1 MENLPL
7 KKGTVAVLPLFLS
20 EHIMLKLVPLFTTH
34 LHEGPLSWYVPKLIR
49 KWGVRVGVGKD
60 PGYYTGS
67 NVLSASEKL
76 KKNRENAH

>member
-34 LHEGPLSWYVPKLIR
+34 LHEGPLS
-49 KWGVRVGVGKD
+49 
-60 PGYYTGS
+60 
-67 NVLSASEKL
+67 
-76 KKNRENAH
+76 